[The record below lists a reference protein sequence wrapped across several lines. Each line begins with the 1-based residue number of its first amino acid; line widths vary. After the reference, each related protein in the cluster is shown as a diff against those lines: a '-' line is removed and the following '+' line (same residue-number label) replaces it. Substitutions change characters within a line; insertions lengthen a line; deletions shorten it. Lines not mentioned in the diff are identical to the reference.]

1 MADIEGKN
9 LRTLQH
15 NGEYGNARVAI
26 LQHTLAAAQ
35 IGDVV
40 VLGKL
45 PGGVRIH
52 TSTLRNAA
60 LGASST
66 LTLGYR
72 YINAAEG
79 SDATAGLLAAT
90 ATSSAARTT
99 GAVDVVD
106 IATGSGVE
114 IVSVVAGGAATG
126 AISAI
131 IEYDYPGQ

>member
-45 PGGVRIH
+45 P
-52 TSTLRNAA
+52 
-60 LGASST
+60 
-66 LTLGYR
+66 
-72 YINAAEG
+72 
-79 SDATAGLLAAT
+79 
-90 ATSSAARTT
+90 SAAFRSVEVWMRTP
-99 GAVDVVD
+99 
-106 IATGSGVE
+106 
-114 IVSVVAGGAATG
+114 
-126 AISAI
+126 
-131 IEYDYPGQ
+131 PGNLPSTTTSPI